1 MELTTTDKLAQLE
14 RVMEPAA
21 IDASFVFAKSNIKD
35 KVAKLEEAINH
46 SPVCEVPIHHEVNG
60 GMYAR
65 TALIPAG
72 VTFTGAVH
80 TKDHINIVIG
90 DITVLS
96 DAGPVRYSGHH
107 VLPCK
112 AGSKRVAVT
121 HADTYWTTMIA
132 TSLTNISEIEDE
144 ICEDSTVLQTRK
156 AGLTFDKLKEI

>member
-1 MELTTTDKLAQLE
+1 MSDLDNSQALTE
-14 RVMEPAA
+14 V
-21 IDASFVFAKSNIKD
+21 DASFVFASSNMQD
-35 KVAKLEEAINH
+35 KVKRLEDAINQ
-46 SPVCEVPIHHEVNG
+46 SPACEVPVQHHVHG

-65 TALIPAG
+65 TGLIPAG

-90 DITVLS
+90 DVTVLS
-96 DAGPVRYSGHH
+96 DTGPIRYSGHH

-121 HADTYWTTMIA
+121 HADTYWTTMIV
-132 TSLTNISEIEDE
+132 TNLTNISEIEDE

-156 AGLTFDKLKEI
+156 AGLTFDKKEA